1 MSRPESTVQNLT
13 RNDHCKLTNG
23 TIWRNNSGAGRIV
36 GDDGVER
43 MVRWGLANESKQ
55 ENAVIKSSDLIG
67 ITPEYLYHPIQGW
80 RWFGIFTAYECKP
93 EGWRL
98 RPSDKRGLAQQR
110 FIDIVR
116 SVGGYGGFVTDPADM
131 RGIIGR

>member
-23 TIWRNNSGAGRIV
+23 TIWRNNSGAYTDEFGNMIRY
-36 GDDGVER
+36 
-43 MVRWGLANESKQ
+43 GLANESKQ
-55 ENAVIKSSDLIG
+55 ENAQIKSSDLIG
-67 ITPEYLYHPIQGW
+67 ITPEYLYHPTRGW
-80 RWFGIFTAYECKP
+80 GWYGIFTAYECKP

-116 SVGGYGGFVTDPADM
+116 SVGGYGGFVTDPADI

>member
-23 TIWRNNSGAGRIV
+23 TIWRNNSGAYQDEFGNMIRY
-36 GDDGVER
+36 
-43 MVRWGLANESKQ
+43 GLANESKQ

-67 ITPEYLYHPIQGW
+67 ITPEYLYHPTRGW
-80 RWFGIFTAYECKP
+80 GWYGIFTAYECKP

-98 RPSDKRGLAQQR
+98 RPSDKRALAQQR

-116 SVGGYGGFVTDPADM
+116 SVGGYGGFVTDPQDIH
-131 RGIIGR
+131 GIIGR